1 MGFDVMDELYLP
13 NQFMVLRGVS
23 LSLDGG
29 IHPRVAHWLGAVQ
42 GRVGGDPFAVLR
54 APVLASL
61 ADWADAAA
69 GRVVPSRAVSAA
81 H

>member
-29 IHPRVAHWLGAVQ
+29 IDRRVAHWLGAVR
-42 GRVGGDPFAVLR
+42 GRVVGDPFAVLR
-54 APVLASL
+54 ALALGSL

-69 GRVVPSRAVSAA
+69 GLVVPSRVVSAA
-81 H
+81 Q